1 MAMKFKV
8 TKTELEK
15 LAPHYQSEYIEK
27 DGGYVLDIEGGED
40 TGALKRAK
48 DREKAAR
55 IAAETKLNEI
65 EGELDTLK
73 SDPKA
78 RDVKSLETSWAD
90 KHKKEMDLKDAS
102 ITKLSDFAKAT
113 LADSVALSL
122 AKEIS
127 TSPELLL
134 PHIKARIVA
143 DLSGDK
149 PLTKILDKEGKVS
162 AFTLEDFKKEVLETP
177 AYAAILIGSKAKGGS
192 AALPTIA
199 PAGSASDPKN
209 TTHADLKTMPVSDLV
224 SRIEARI
231 AAKAAQKG

>member
-1 MAMKFKV
+1 MAMKFSI
-8 TKTELEK
+8 TKADFDALP
-15 LAPHYQSEYIEK
+15 AHYQSEYNEK
-27 DGGYVLDIEGGED
+27 DGKYFLDIEGGED

-55 IAAETKLNEI
+55 IAAETKLNEL

-78 RDVKSLETSWAD
+78 RDVKSLETSWAT
-90 KHKKEMDLKDAS
+90 KHANEIALKDIHIA
-102 ITKLSDFAKAT
+102 KLSDFAKAT

-143 DLSGDK
+143 DLNGDK
-149 PLTKILDKEGKVS
+149 PVTKILDKEGKVS

-192 AALPTIA
+192 ATTPILT
-199 PAGSASDPKN
+199 PASSAGDKTPA
-209 TTHADLKTMPVSDLV
+209 TTDLRKMSPNDMAA
-224 SRIEARI
+224 RIEARL
-231 AAKAAQKG
+231 ALKAQQKG

>member
-1 MAMKFKV
+1 MAMKKKI
-8 TKTELEK
+8 TKAEFDK
-15 LAPHYQSEYIEK
+15 LADHFKSEYNEI
-27 DGGYVLDIEGGED
+27 DGNYILDVTGEED

-55 IAAETKLNEI
+55 IAAENKLSEI

-73 SDPKA
+73 NDPKA
-78 RDVKSLETSWAD
+78 RDVKSLEASWLE
-90 KHKKEMDLKDAS
+90 KHKKEIDLKDAS
-102 ITKLSDFAKAT
+102 IAKLSDFAKAT

-143 DLSGDK
+143 DLNGDK
-149 PLTKILDKEGKVS
+149 PVTKILDKEGKVS
-162 AFTLEDFKKEVLETP
+162 AFSLEDFKKEVLETP
-177 AYAAILIGSKAKGGS
+177 AYSAILIGSKAKGGS
-192 AALPTIA
+192 ATT
-199 PAGSASDPKN
+199 PAMTPASSASDKHQN
-209 TTHADLKTMPVSDLV
+209 TSVDLRTMPVGDMV

-231 AAKAAQKG
+231 AAKAQKG